1 MIEERRR
8 YTYIN
13 IKNKNYH
20 TVRTVP
26 KSNRKF
32 VERGKNQYP
41 NTHVYNHSFPWL
53 GASTLIKRGDIKLA
67 LYTTT

>member
-1 MIEERRR
+1 VIEERRR

-26 KSNRKF
+26 KSNRKI

-41 NTHVYNHSFPWL
+41 NTHVHNRSLPWL
-53 GASTLIKRGDIKLA
+53 GASTLIKSGDIKLV